1 MISEQTL
8 DWPRT
13 APLLAS
19 GILRATPEDFVV
31 TEVLTIPLSG
41 SGEHVWLKVRK
52 RGWNTDRVAQQLARA
67 AGVPRRDVSY
77 AGLKDRHAV
86 STQWFSVQ
94 LPGRD
99 APPWTDM
106 LPPEIEILE
115 SARHGRKLQP
125 GALAGNSFD
134 IVLRECSGDREGLV
148 RRAQDISVRGV
159 PNYFGEQRFGHNGAN
174 VERALA
180 MFGGKFNTR
189 DRHLRGIYLSAARAF
204 LFNQVLAQRV
214 RQATWD
220 QGLEGEVFV
229 LHGSHSFFAAA
240 SIDDTLIARLKNG
253 DIHTSGPLWG
263 RGVALTCNCAR
274 ALEDEIV
281 ARYSSIAQG
290 LEAAGLR
297 QERRALRLLP
307 QELTLQWLDV
317 PTAQPDPP
325 WPASLASIPS
335 AKAQPGHPW
344 PAPLASI
351 PSAKAGRGG
360 GPSGTSAE
368 QSAVRITFR
377 LPAGCYATTLLREL
391 LDYRSAGPMVDGG

>member
-1 MISEQTL
+1 MTMITEYSV

-13 APLLAS
+13 APPLAS
-19 GILRATPEDFVV
+19 GILRVTPEDFVV

-77 AGLKDRHAV
+77 AGLKDRNAV
-86 STQWFSVQ
+86 TTQWFSVQ

-99 APPWTDM
+99 APVWAEI

-115 SARHGRKLQP
+115 SVRHGRKLQT

-134 IVLRECSGDREGLV
+134 IVLRECSGDRAALA
-148 RRAQDISVRGV
+148 RRAQDISARGV

-180 MFGGKFNTR
+180 MFAGKFNTR

-220 QGLEGEVFV
+220 QGLEGEAFV

-240 SIDDTLIARLKNG
+240 GVDDTLVARLKSG
-253 DIHTSGPLWG
+253 DIHPSGPLWG
-263 RGVALTCNCAR
+263 RGEPLTGSLVR
-274 ALEDEIV
+274 FLEDAIV
-281 ARYSSIAQG
+281 ARDSALAQG

-307 QELTLQWLDV
+307 QELTLQWLDE
-317 PTAQPDPP
+317 
-325 WPASLASIPS
+325 S
-335 AKAQPGHPW
+335 A
-344 PAPLASI
+344 L
-351 PSAKAGRGG
+351 
-360 GPSGTSAE
+360 
-368 QSAVRITFR
+368 RIAFQ

-391 LDYRSAGPMVDGG
+391 VDYRTSGPMADGG

>member
-1 MISEQTL
+1 MTTEYAL

-13 APLLAS
+13 APPFAS
-19 GILRATPEDFVV
+19 GMLRVAPEDFIV

-77 AGLKDRHAV
+77 AGLKDRNAV
-86 STQWFSVQ
+86 TTQWFSVQ

-99 APPWTDM
+99 APVWTEM

-115 SARHGRKLQP
+115 SMRHGRKLQT

-134 IVLRECSGDREGLV
+134 IVLRACSGDRDALA
-148 RRAQDISVRGV
+148 RRAQDISARGV

-220 QGLEGEVFV
+220 QGLEGEAFV

-240 SIDDTLIARLKNG
+240 SVDDTLVARLKSG
-253 DIHTSGPLWG
+253 DIHPSGPLWG
-263 RGVALTCNCAR
+263 RGEPLTGSMVR
-274 ALEDEIV
+274 ILEDAIV
-281 ARYSSIAQG
+281 ARDSALAQG

-307 QELTLQWLDV
+307 QELTLQWLDE
-317 PTAQPDPP
+317 
-325 WPASLASIPS
+325 S
-335 AKAQPGHPW
+335 A
-344 PAPLASI
+344 L
-351 PSAKAGRGG
+351 
-360 GPSGTSAE
+360 
-368 QSAVRITFR
+368 RIAFQ

-391 LDYRSAGPMVDGG
+391 VDYHTSGPMADGG